1 MAIAQEQPL
10 PVRTG
15 LAGAWLVLA
24 RLGWVVVTLVTL
36 AVSITAF
43 LTFMS
48 EGTSEL
54 AFGQGFLE
62 MTPEIV
68 ETMEALGLSPDQV
81 VSVFGMLRLVGM
93 LVFAVTGL
101 VIFSLKS
108 DDWMTI
114 LVSVMLLTMGAALFA
129 PLTIGVAVHPEWAP
143 AAKLVGSM
151 GPPWP
156 DFGRS
161 LAGLSF
167 VLATYLIPDGR
178 LVPRWTRYVL
188 LVLAAQIGLW
198 MIFPASPFNVN
209 LWPSFLQAAWT
220 IGLPVSGV
228 IAQVYRFSVVAGPE
242 ERSKTRLVVLAVSM
256 ATAVFVMLAIFNPE
270 LGGGLFDL
278 GVVTPRLRAVY
289 ELLLLGALGA
299 ALLLFPVAIAI
310 SVLRYGLW
318 DVNVLINRALVYGS
332 LTGLIVVVG
341 LGLVF
346 LLSEL
351 LAGLLG
357 QVVADEAALV
367 SAAVLLTL
375 LFQPARRQVQQVVD
389 RSFYR
394 RKYDAARTLEAF
406 SSQLRQEVDLD
417 SLADDLLSVI
427 RTSMQPGHVSLWL
440 RNDADGGAFQPV
452 RQR

>member
-1 MAIAQEQPL
+1 MTVAEDRAL

-15 LAGAWLVLA
+15 LAGGWLVLA
-24 RLGWVVVTLVTL
+24 RLGWVVITTLTL
-36 AVSITAF
+36 AVSTMAF
-43 LTFMS
+43 LTFI
-48 EGTSEL
+48 GQGAGP
-54 AFGQGFLE
+54 AFQQGFLE

-68 ETMEALGLSPDQV
+68 ETMQALGFSSDQML
-81 VSVFGMLRLVGM
+81 SVFGTLRLVGM

-101 VIFSLKS
+101 VVFSLKS

-129 PLTIGVAVHPEWAP
+129 PLPIGVAVHPEWAP

-167 VLATYLIPDGR
+167 VLATYFIPDGR
-178 LVPRWTRYVL
+178 PVPRLTRYVL
-188 LVLAAQIGLW
+188 FVLAAQIGLW
-198 MIFPASPFNVN
+198 TIFPASPFNVN

-228 IAQVYRFSVVAGPE
+228 TAQVYRFSVVTDTE
-242 ERSKTRLVVLAVSM
+242 ERRKTRLVVLALGT
-256 ATAVFVMLAIFNPE
+256 ATGVFVLLALFNPE

-278 GVVTPRLRAVY
+278 GVVTPRVRAVY
-289 ELLLLGALGA
+289 ELLLLGVLGA

-318 DVNVLINRALVYGS
+318 DVNVLVNRALVYGS
-332 LTGLIVVVG
+332 LTGVIVVVG

-346 LLSEL
+346 VLSEL
-351 LAGLLG
+351 LAGVFG
-357 QVVADEAALV
+357 QVVAEEAALV
-367 SAAVLLTL
+367 SAAVVLTL

-394 RKYDAARTLEAF
+394 RKYDAARTLEGF

-417 SLADDLLSVI
+417 SLADDLLSVV